1 MRKSS
6 CRVTVMIEKWKIS
19 SSLRLLMIVVLLPL
33 AGCGGKSVT
42 PLSATQQ
49 DAIKYNQR
57 GIKAEARGDR
67 ESALD
72 NFNESLRIND
82 AIENTDGMVV
92 ALVNISRVNRY
103 KEEIDAARRA
113 IDRAID
119 LITPPSPL
127 FSEVAYEKS
136 KVSLQSKDL
145 TDAREWAAKSLAAE
159 IGSKRG
165 SRLNLL
171 ARILYLEGRFVEAGE
186 KAKEALAL
194 SRKEKLREEEA
205 NSLRLLGGIFTSTKR
220 PGEALEAY
228 NQALALDKALGKS
241 RKIAGD
247 LRGLAL
253 LHISLNEPEQTMRLY
268 QRAYAVSLNDG
279 DVESAAGDLLKMA
292 QLYEKM
298 GDKDKAERLLSK
310 RDALLKKLEKH

>member
-1 MRKSS
+1 M
-6 CRVTVMIEKWKIS
+6 
-19 SSLRLLMIVVLLPL
+19 LLIVVLLPL
-33 AGCGGKSVT
+33 AGCGGKSAT
-42 PLSATQQ
+42 LLSGTQR

-72 NFNESLRIND
+72 DFNESLRINS

-92 ALVNISRVNRY
+92 ALVNISRVNRF
-103 KEEIDAARRA
+103 KGETDAARHA

-119 LITPPSPL
+119 LIAPQSPL
-127 FSEVAYEKS
+127 FSEIANEKS

-145 TDAREWAAKSLAAE
+145 TEAKEWAVKSLDAE
-159 IGSKRG
+159 TGSKRG

-171 ARILYLEGRFVEAGE
+171 ARILYLEGRFDEAGE
-186 KAKEALAL
+186 KAKEALTL
-194 SRKEKLREEEA
+194 NRKAKLREEEA
-205 NSLRLLGGIFTSTKR
+205 NSLRLLGGIFTSIKR

-228 NQALALDKALGKS
+228 KQALALDKALGKS

-253 LHISLNEPEQTMRLY
+253 LYVSLNEPEHTMLLY
-268 QRAYAVSLNDG
+268 RRAYAVSLNDG
-279 DVESAAGDLLKMA
+279 DVESAAGDLLKMS

-298 GDKDKAERLLSK
+298 GDKVKSERLLSE
-310 RDALLKKLEKH
+310 RDALLKKSEKH

>member
-1 MRKSS
+1 M
-6 CRVTVMIEKWKIS
+6 TVMIENRKVNS
-19 SSLRLLMIVVLLPL
+19 SFWLLLFIVLLPL

-42 PLSATQQ
+42 LLSGTQQ

-72 NFNESLRIND
+72 DFNESLRING

-103 KEEIDAARRA
+103 IGDIDAARRA

-119 LITPPSPL
+119 LITPRSPL

-145 TDAREWAAKSLAAE
+145 TDAREWAVKSIAAE
-159 IGSKRG
+159 TGSKQG

-171 ARILYLEGRFVEAGE
+171 ARILYLEGQFTEAGE
-186 KAKEALAL
+186 KAKEALTL
-194 SRKEKLREEEA
+194 NRKAKLREEEA

-228 NQALALDKALGKS
+228 KQALALDKALGKS

-253 LHISLNEPEQTMRLY
+253 LHVSLNEPEQTMRLY

-279 DVESAAGDLLKMA
+279 DVESAAADLLKMSR
-292 QLYEKM
+292 LYEKM
-298 GDKDKAERLLSK
+298 GDKVKSERLLSE
-310 RDALLKKLEKH
+310 RDALLKKSDKH

>member
-1 MRKSS
+1 MIDNRKVNSG
-6 CRVTVMIEKWKIS
+6 I
-19 SSLRLLMIVVLLPL
+19 RLLPIVVLLTV
-33 AGCGGKSVT
+33 AGCGGKSLA
-42 PLSATQQ
+42 PISASRQ
-49 DAIKYNQR
+49 DAIKYNLR

-67 ESALD
+67 ESALVD
-72 NFNESLRIND
+72 FNESLRINS

-103 KEEIDAARRA
+103 KGETGAARNA
-113 IDRAID
+113 VDRAID
-119 LITPPSPL
+119 LITPQSLL

-136 KVSLQSKDL
+136 KVSLQSKDPA
-145 TDAREWAAKSLAAE
+145 DAREWAVKSLSVE
-159 IGSKRG
+159 KGSRRG

-171 ARILYLEGRFVEAGE
+171 ARILYLEERLADAEE

-194 SRKEKLREEEA
+194 ARKAGLREEEA
-205 NSLRLLGGIFTSTKR
+205 NSLRLLGGIFTSAKR

-228 NQALALDKALGKS
+228 KQALSLDKALGKS
-241 RKIAGD
+241 RKIASD

-253 LHISLNEPEQTMRLY
+253 LHVALNEPEQTMRFY

-279 DVESAAGDLLKMA
+279 DVESAAGDLLKMS

-298 GDKDKAERLLSK
+298 GDKAKAERLLSE
-310 RDALLKKLEKH
+310 RDALLKRSEKR

>member
-1 MRKSS
+1 M
-6 CRVTVMIEKWKIS
+6 TVMIENWKIKNG
-19 SSLRLLMIVVLLPL
+19 LRLLLIVVLLPL
-33 AGCGGKSVT
+33 AGCGGKSAT
-42 PLSATQQ
+42 LLSGTQR

-57 GIKAEARGDR
+57 GIKAESRGDR

-72 NFNESLRIND
+72 DFNESLRINST
-82 AIENTDGMVV
+82 IENTDGMVV
-92 ALVNISRVNRY
+92 ALVNISRVNRF
-103 KEEIDAARRA
+103 KGETDAARHA
-113 IDRAID
+113 VDRAID
-119 LITPPSPL
+119 LITPQSPL

-145 TDAREWAAKSLAAE
+145 TDAREWTVKSLAAE
-159 IGSKRG
+159 TGNKRG

-171 ARILYLEGRFVEAGE
+171 ARILYLEGRFDEAGE
-186 KAKEALAL
+186 KAKEALTL
-194 SRKEKLREEEA
+194 TRKAKLREEEA

-220 PGEALEAY
+220 PAEALEAY
-228 NQALALDKALGKS
+228 KQALSLDKALGKS

-253 LHISLNEPEQTMRLY
+253 LYVSLNEPEQTMRLY

-298 GDKDKAERLLSK
+298 GDKMKSERLLSE
-310 RDALLKKLEKH
+310 RDALLKKSEKH